1 MLKMERMYQHLNTVL
16 MSGTQNDK
24 PMKVPNK
31 LQCHICGEIVSVY
44 HPSSTRE

>member
-1 MLKMERMYQHLNTVL
+1 
-16 MSGTQNDK
+16 MSGIQNDK

-44 HPSSTRE
+44 HPSSPRE